1 MVKFLP
7 KNLDLQKLLS
17 ENPPPFKYHLDHF
30 VYLCSLLYELPAKKK
45 DIITKKGYIP
55 LHAHLLKRVNN
66 NYKKYFT
73 YLIEQGVIEC
83 DNSYIVGEKSK
94 GYKFAP
100 QYIDMIQIV
109 EITKHTLT
117 KNLKKVHDFDRDMQ
131 TKYDYLCR
139 HFNDGL
145 TVDFSGAKQKLLE
158 LYQKDKKSKK
168 RKAFH
173 KFNTNLVNLIK
184 LHKKEFYFTVDV
196 TSHRL
201 HTLLTVIKKQLRP
214 YITYGSTQLV
224 NIDIQ
229 CSQPTLSLCLL
240 DPEFYSTELK
250 PGRVNVHSIDKKI
263 TDTLPIQTIASYV
276 NENQDKFTIYR
287 ELVLSDFYTA
297 MADLLKQKEI
307 NISTERDTIKKMMFL
322 VLFSSNQYL
331 GGTKALPKR
340 IFKELF
346 PEVYEVFKMY
356 KSTGHEKLPVLL
368 QKIESK
374 LILDKVTKNIYK
386 ALPEEVMYTIHDSI
400 VVNEKIVDFCKEVMS
415 QEALTYLGFV
425 PKLKI
430 ESWINPTKER
440 EEIEWLHVN
449 RSLHVNTN

>member
-7 KNLDLQKLLS
+7 QNLDLQKLLS
-17 ENPPPFKYHLDHF
+17 ENPPSFKYHIDHF

-66 NYKKYFT
+66 NYKKYFN
-73 YLIEQGVIEC
+73 YLIEHGVIEC

-94 GYKFAP
+94 GYRFAFK
-100 QYIDMIQIV
+100 YLDMIQMV

-117 KNLKKVHDFDRDMQ
+117 KNLKKVHTFESDMQ
-131 TKYDYLCR
+131 KKYDYLHK

-145 TVDFSGAKQKLLE
+145 IVDFKGAKQKLLE

-173 KFNTNLVNLIK
+173 KLNTNMVNLIK
-184 LHKKEFYFTVDV
+184 LNKKEFYFTVDS
-196 TSHRL
+196 TSNRL
-201 HTLLTVIKKQLRP
+201 HTLLTVIKKELRP
-214 YITYGSTQLV
+214 YITYGNTQLV

-240 DPEFYSTELK
+240 DPGFYSSELI
-250 PGRVNVHSIDKKI
+250 PGRVNIHSIDKQV
-263 TDTLPIQTIASYV
+263 TDTLPIQTISSYI
-276 NENQDKFTIYR
+276 EQNQDKFNEYR
-287 ELVLSDFYTA
+287 ELVLGDFYVG
-297 MADLLKQKEI
+297 MGNLLKQKEI
-307 NISTERDTIKKMMFL
+307 NISPERDTIKKMMFL
-322 VLFSSNQYL
+322 VLFSNNKYL
-331 GGTKALPKR
+331 GGRKALPKR
-340 IFKELF
+340 IFKQLF

-356 KSTGHEKLPVLL
+356 KSAGHEKLPVLL

-386 ALPEEVMYTIHDSI
+386 ALPDEVMYTIHDSI
-400 VVNEKIVDFCKEVMS
+400 VVDEKRVGFCAKVMS
-415 QEALTYLGFV
+415 QEALNYLGFA

-430 ESWINPTKER
+430 EPWINPNKEAQ
-440 EEIEWLHVN
+440 EIKLLSVN
-449 RSLHVNTN
+449 MN